1 MVDFD
6 REFIVRSINKV
17 IYMVTEGLEYR
28 EEVDEKGVIFIFE
41 KSEKSKEIT
50 DKYKKMLQGE
60 EVMVNLTK
68 FMEVS
73 REINNVIREYRIKE
87 RS

>member
-1 MVDFD
+1 MIDFD

-17 IYMVTEGLEYR
+17 IYMVTEGLKYR

-41 KSEKSKEIT
+41 KREKSKEIT

-73 REINNVIREYRIKE
+73 REINSKVREYRK
-87 RS
+87 RK